1 MIREEA
7 FIEHIDG
14 DIAVGE
20 RIVLFGED
28 PKSHQLS
35 FDTPLIEYVDASP
48 VKVIRFTARM
58 GNVAIKGNYSPTH
71 GSGRQVRLT
80 S

>member
-7 FIEHIDG
+7 YIEHIDG
-14 DIAVGE
+14 EIAVGNQ
-20 RIVLFGED
+20 IVLIGED
-28 PKSHQLS
+28 PESHQLS
-35 FDTPLIEYVDASP
+35 FDTPVIEYVDASP

-58 GNVAIKGNYSPTH
+58 GNLAIKGNYSSAH
-71 GSGRQVRLT
+71 NSGRQVRMI

>member
-7 FIEHIDG
+7 YIEHIDG
-14 DIAVGE
+14 DIAVGNHV
-20 RIVLFGED
+20 VLIGEH
-28 PKSHQLS
+28 PSSHQLS
-35 FDTPLIEYVDASP
+35 FDTPLIEYVDTSP
-48 VKVIRFTARM
+48 VKVIKFTARM

-71 GSGRQVRLT
+71 GSGRQVRIV

>member
-7 FIEHIDG
+7 YIEHIDG
-14 DIAVGE
+14 EIAVGQH
-20 RIVLFGED
+20 IVLIGED

-35 FDTPLIEYVDASP
+35 FDTPLIEYLDSSP
-48 VKVIRFTARM
+48 VKVVRFTARM
-58 GNVAIKGNYSPTH
+58 GNLAIKGNYSPTH
-71 GSGRQVRLT
+71 GSGRQVRLI